1 MTDAGTYGLTTRA
14 RELLA
19 VIREWKIVHGGVP
32 TYRQMAEAVGI
43 ASISGIHRIV
53 KQLEERGL
61 IRRLDNKWQT
71 IVLVEPSNI
80 SLPEDVALALR
91 HAARAYG
98 RSPDEHAAAVLRQ
111 HCQITPS
118 PF

>member
-1 MTDAGTYGLTTRA
+1 MTDPRIYSLTTRA

-71 IVLVEPSNI
+71 IALVEPQTI
-80 SLPEDVALALR
+80 TLPEDVALSLR
-91 HAARAYG
+91 HAARAAG
-98 RSPDEHAAAVLRQ
+98 RSPEEHVAALVRH
-111 HCQITPS
+111 HCPTPS